1 MKELFDID
9 RTTPDINI
17 DRMIRT
23 LKGSETGKNI
33 QYVCY
38 IFGINDPHYCIVK
51 EKGNT
56 YYLLHG

>member
-23 LKGSETGKNI
+23 LKGNETGKTFT
-33 QYVCY
+33 
-38 IFGINDPHYCIVK
+38 IFVTSSDKTFLIVAYS
-51 EKGNT
+51 NSDS
-56 YYLLHG
+56 